1 MIREEEQRYHKAD
14 VNQMKKLEKIEQ
26 ERCQMTQ
33 ELETLQQ
40 LIVNRNEQSS
50 KIKRELTNID
60 IEKEQLA
67 IALKRDN
74 YKLEAKR
81 LELEQVNQKVDLQ
94 KSFARG
100 PTNKDERMVRGSK
113 TFVGGELHNI
123 TDDFDVIGDANDL
136 DACTKTVTSQSV
148 GGKNAY

>member
-1 MIREEEQRYHKAD
+1 MA
-14 VNQMKKLEKIEQ
+14 
-26 ERCQMTQ
+26 Q

-100 PTNKDERMVRGSK
+100 PSNNKDDRMVRGSK

-123 TDDFDVIGDANDL
+123 TDDFDVIGDTNDL
-136 DACTKTVTSQSV
+136 DGCTKTVTSQSV